1 MRAPEYICLA
11 SATSI
16 MTVGAME
23 YDLRIWLLG
32 TLAMFTGAVITEV
45 LPATPRSNVAETP
58 TDDPRK
64 GTE

>member
-32 TLAMFTGAVITEV
+32 TAAMFTGAIIAET
-45 LPATPRSNVAETP
+45 LPASSRSRVVETP
-58 TDDPRK
+58 ADDPRE
-64 GTE
+64 GDS